1 MNPLQ
6 KIQER
11 INTITALQ
19 QEVDAL
25 KPKAADRLM
34 GNKTATAYNKEA
46 VTELQYKIT
55 QWGQDTCNIL
65 TETLGP
71 TDPNLHYFNKRWNAP
86 LRGLNLKAELT
97 QKLTNASTD
106 LTILVK
112 EAQEKQQAQ
121 TIYTTLWEL
130 THPDIEAKTK
140 NMVDQGNYTQA
151 LDQAI
156 KTLKGAIARENKHQQ
171 HPDSVLALLQATN
184 TANLTKEQTMRLL
197 LIVSEMMYRIE
208 E

>member
-1 MNPLQ
+1 M
-6 KIQER
+6 IA
-11 INTITALQ
+11 ALQ

-25 KPKAADRLM
+25 KPKAADTLM
-34 GNKTATAYNKEA
+34 GNKTVTAYNKEA
-46 VTELQYKIT
+46 VTELQYNIT
-55 QWGQDTCNIL
+55 KWGLETCNIL

-156 KTLKGAIARENKHQQ
+156 KTLKGTIARENKLQQ
-171 HPDSVLALLQATN
+171 HSDSVLTLLQTTN

-197 LIVSEMMYRIE
+197 LIVSEVMYRIE

>member
-11 INTITALQ
+11 IDMIAALQ

-25 KPKAADRLM
+25 KPKAADQLM

-55 QWGQDTCNIL
+55 QWGLDTCNIL
-65 TETLGP
+65 TETLGS

-106 LTILVK
+106 LTILIK
-112 EAQEKQQAQ
+112 EVQEKQQAQ
-121 TIYTTLWEL
+121 TTYTTLWEL
-130 THPDIEAKTK
+130 THPDIETKTK
-140 NMVDQGNYTQA
+140 TLVDQGNYTQA

-156 KTLKGAIARENKHQQ
+156 KTLKGTIARENKPQQ
-171 HPDSVLALLQATN
+171 HPDNLLALLQTTDTAT
-184 TANLTKEQTMRLL
+184 LTKEQTMRLL
-197 LIVSEMMYRIE
+197 LIVSEVMYRIE